1 MADEVEEVIENAL
14 NLVVSTTE
22 QSGNMKKALK
32 DKIYETVS
40 TLRHLF
46 VKIKISGDR
55 KQSEIN
61 NLTEKASKLETGLHR
76 CRVRQEEAHQT
87 PSLANTN
94 ERSGQRT
101 RLNGTTSIGV
111 TSVPE
116 EECAQCGATHRQ
128 YEQAIRKCSKRDET
142 HQIQDDRPIQRRT
155 PTRRNKANFENY
167 PYF

>member
-61 NLTEKASKLETGLHR
+61 KLREKASKLETELRR

-87 PSLANTN
+87 PSLANTT
-94 ERSGQRT
+94 ERSGQRA
-101 RLNGTTSIGV
+101 RLHGTTSIGV

-128 YEQAIRKCSKRDET
+128 YEQAIRNSSKGDET
-142 HQIQDDRPIQRRT
+142 HQIQDDRQIQRCT
-155 PTRRNKANFENY
+155 PTRRNTTTFENY
-167 PYF
+167 HYS